1 MLCIENTN
9 LPQTAVKR
17 QKDLTLTEGREFKL
31 NIFFTSFHV
40 LIRNL
45 IKAL

>member
-17 QKDLTLTEGREFKL
+17 QKDLTLVEGRKFKL
-31 NIFFTSFHV
+31 NIFSQAFMC
-40 LIRNL
+40 
-45 IKAL
+45 